1 MNCKIYDQNSS
12 FHIKMLNKPQL
23 FHIIWYYHGLFF
35 FQTKYPRTQ
44 NELHCS
50 LNLWVPHGISARFFC
65 VFFLM
70 LLLRVV
76 QILAGF
82 LGQIERLCG
91 IVSSGVQFLFW
102 LIFLVFSIVPF
113 YTKII
118 LKVSSFLKH
127 VTGYDKQLILVD
139 VYAKFMGQI
148 NIQEHEKNRRKQTM
162 HAIGHWVLKC
172 EILWK
177 K

>member
-1 MNCKIYDQNSS
+1 MS
-12 FHIKMLNKPQL
+12 
-23 FHIIWYYHGLFF
+23 HG
-35 FQTKYPRTQ
+35 
-44 NELHCS
+44 
-50 LNLWVPHGISARFFC
+50 VSARFFC

-70 LLLRVV
+70 LLLCVV

-127 VTGYDKQLILVD
+127 VTGYDKNPSRCLGKIYGTD
-139 VYAKFMGQI
+139 T
-148 NIQEHEKNRRKQTM
+148 RKTVASKLCM
-162 HAIGHWVLKC
+162 S
-172 EILWK
+172 
-177 K
+177 